1 MTLIDVGG
9 QRGNPTISDWFERWH
24 IDSWTLSLLLIL
36 SGFGMVMLY
45 SASGH
50 DLGAVSAQ
58 AKRLGLGF
66 VLMFLVAQAPP
77 EWYRSGAGWL
87 YGGTVLMLVLVLLLG
102 DSAKGAQRWLD
113 FGVMRFQPSELM
125 KLAMPLAIAAYLH
138 QRTLPPQ
145 IGSML
150 VSIVLIAVPTG
161 LVMVQPDLGTSLLV
175 VAAGGFALFF
185 AGLRWRWILGAI
197 AAVAAT
203 APFLWMRLHDYQ
215 RGRILTLFN
224 PERDPLGAGYHITQ
238 SKIAI
243 GSGGTFG
250 KGWLEGT
257 QAKLDF
263 LPEANTDFI
272 FAVIAEELGLIGVV
286 LLLLVYLA
294 IVARGLLIALRA
306 QDTFQRLLAA
316 ALTLKFFVY
325 VFINIGMV
333 IGVLPVVGV
342 PLPLISYGG
351 TSAVSLLVGFGMLM
365 SIQTNRKLLAN

>member
-238 SKIAI
+238 SK
-243 GSGGTFG
+243 S
-250 KGWLEGT
+250 
-257 QAKLDF
+257 
-263 LPEANTDFI
+263 PS
-272 FAVIAEELGLIGVV
+272 
-286 LLLLVYLA
+286 
-294 IVARGLLIALRA
+294 ARGAPSARA
-306 QDTFQRLLAA
+306 GWRAPRPSSTFCPKP
-316 ALTLKFFVY
+316 TPTSSSPS
-325 VFINIGMV
+325 
-333 IGVLPVVGV
+333 LPKNWG
-342 PLPLISYGG
+342 
-351 TSAVSLLVGFGMLM
+351 
-365 SIQTNRKLLAN
+365 